1 MSFIVTFD
9 IKRPETKKGKF
20 IAGKASVRTNKGGW
34 AYMKRSD
41 FEKIAR
47 AIFRE
52 QTPKEW
58 RLDGAFK
65 VSIMCYFALEK
76 SNSKKLNERLS
87 GWYYTKKPD
96 DDNITKGIQD
106 GMNGVLFNDDAQ
118 VALLEV
124 GKFYQCTKDEPPLAI
139 VTVERLGDEIP
150 EIVENLGDKMII
162 DNTAKM

>member
-1 MSFIVTFD
+1 MKNKLVFEIV
-9 IKRPETKKGKF
+9 RPETIVGKF

-34 AYMKRSD
+34 AYMKRSG
-41 FEKIAR
+41 FEKISR
-47 AIFRE
+47 AVFRQ
-52 QTPKEW
+52 QTPKKW

-76 SNSKKLNERLS
+76 SNNKAINERLS
-87 GWYYTKKPD
+87 GWYYSKKPD
-96 DDNITKGIQD
+96 SDNIAKGIQD

-124 GKFYQCTKDEPPLAI
+124 GKFYQCTKDEPPLAV

-150 EIVENLGDKMII
+150 EIVDKVL
-162 DNTAKM
+162 KK

>member
-41 FEKIAR
+41 FEKVAR

-52 QTPKEW
+52 QTPKGW

-65 VSIMCYFALEK
+65 VSIMCYFEIERSATKKQVERK
-76 SNSKKLNERLS
+76 SGN
-87 GWYYTKKPD
+87 YYTKKPD

-124 GKFYQCTKDEPPLAI
+124 GKFYQCTKDETPLAV
-139 VTVERLGDEIP
+139 VTVERLGDEC
-150 EIVENLGDKMII
+150 
-162 DNTAKM
+162 

>member
-1 MSFIVTFD
+1 MSNFLTFEIVQ
-9 IKRPETKKGKF
+9 PENYKGKF
-20 IAGKASVRTNKGGW
+20 IAGKASVRTHSGGW

-47 AIFRE
+47 AIFRQ

-65 VSIMCYFALEK
+65 VTIMCFFALEK
-76 SNSKKLNERLS
+76 SNSKKLNERLA

-106 GMNGVLFNDDAQ
+106 GMTGVLFNDDAQ

-124 GKFYQCTKDEPPLAI
+124 GKFYQCTKSEPPLAV
-139 VTVERLGDEIP
+139 VTVERLGDEIHK
-150 EIVENLGDKMII
+150 IVEKTD
-162 DNTAKM
+162 D

>member
-1 MSFIVTFD
+1 MSVLTFD
-9 IKRPETKKGKF
+9 IVRPENISGKF

-34 AYMKRSD
+34 AYMKRSE
-41 FEKIAR
+41 FEKVAR
-47 AIFRE
+47 AVFRQ
-52 QTPKEW
+52 QTPKDW
-58 RLDGAFK
+58 QKDGVFS
-65 VSIMCYFALEK
+65 VRILCYFALEK

-124 GKFYQCTKDEPPLAI
+124 GKFYQCTKDEPPLAV

-150 EIVENLGDKMII
+150 EIVEPPEN
-162 DNTAKM
+162 NENY

>member
-1 MSFIVTFD
+1 MKISFKIE
-9 IKRPETKKGKF
+9 KPENISGKF
-20 IAGKASVRTNKGGW
+20 IAGKASVRTSKRGW

-47 AIFRE
+47 QIFRQE
-52 QTPKEW
+52 TPKEW

-65 VSIMCYFALEK
+65 VTIMCYFALEK
-76 SNSKKLNERLS
+76 SNSKKLNERLA

-106 GMNGVLFNDDAQ
+106 GMSGVLFNDDAQ

-124 GKFYQCTKDEPPLAI
+124 GKFYQCTKDEPPLAV
-139 VTVERLGDEIP
+139 VTVERLGNEIP
-150 EIVENLGDKMII
+150 EIRLPEKVDI
-162 DNTAKM
+162 DTKGEM

>member
-1 MSFIVTFD
+1 MSIFLTFD
-9 IKRPETKKGKF
+9 IVRPDTVSGKF
-20 IAGKASVRTNKGGW
+20 IAGKASVRTSKKGW

-47 AIFRE
+47 QIFRQ

-65 VSIMCYFALEK
+65 VTIMCFFALEK
-76 SNSKKLNERLS
+76 SNSKKLNERLA

-106 GMNGVLFNDDAQ
+106 GMSGVLFNDDAQ

-124 GKFYQCTKDEPPLAI
+124 GKFYQCTKGEPPLAV

-150 EIVENLGDKMII
+150 EIIEPEKLDI
-162 DNTAKM
+162 DTNGEMC

>member
-1 MSFIVTFD
+1 MNNFLTFD
-9 IKRPETKKGKF
+9 IVRPETISGKF
-20 IAGKASVRTNKGGW
+20 IAGKASVRTSKRGW

-47 AIFRE
+47 AIFRQ

-76 SNSKKLNERLS
+76 GNSKKLNECLS

-106 GMNGVLFNDDAQ
+106 GMSGVLFNDDAQ

-124 GKFYQCTKDEPPLAI
+124 GKFYQCVKGEPPLAV

-150 EIVENLGDKMII
+150 EIVEKTGD
-162 DNTAKM
+162 